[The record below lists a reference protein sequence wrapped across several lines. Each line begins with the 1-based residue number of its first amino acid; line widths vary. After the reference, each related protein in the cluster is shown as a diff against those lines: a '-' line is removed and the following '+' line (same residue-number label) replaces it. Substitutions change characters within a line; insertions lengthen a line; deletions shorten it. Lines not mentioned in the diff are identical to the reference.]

1 MVNDYSQGLPIAVTQ
16 AIRLY
21 KLALINATFLTAC
34 VHVNNVIYYRLK
46 FVACLLAYTM
56 RASGTIFF

>member
-21 KLALINATFLTAC
+21 KLSLINATFLTAC
-34 VHVNNVIYYRLK
+34 VHVNNVIYYRLRNL
-46 FVACLLAYTM
+46 FARVHYACEWNN
-56 RASGTIFF
+56 FF